1 MAKVSFLKLALPK
14 TSTLATT
21 NINGQEI
28 EVKKYIPID
37 FYLEN
42 LMYLMQRKYLKTGA
56 MMKK

>member
-1 MAKVSFLKLALPK
+1 ML
-14 TSTLATT
+14 THMGT
-21 NINGQEI
+21 
-28 EVKKYIPID
+28 KKYIPID